1 MGRLN
6 VAGLLNSHLQRRFLQ
21 QRELE
26 PVEAKPQQGLIT
38 LPDGVNLF
46 RGDVDDGQES
56 AFEDKFSEFLQ
67 VVAGEE
73 EHLLLLG

>member
-6 VAGLLNSHLQRRFLQ
+6 VAGLLNSHLQRWFLQ

-56 AFEDKFSEFLQ
+56 AFEDNFSEFLQ